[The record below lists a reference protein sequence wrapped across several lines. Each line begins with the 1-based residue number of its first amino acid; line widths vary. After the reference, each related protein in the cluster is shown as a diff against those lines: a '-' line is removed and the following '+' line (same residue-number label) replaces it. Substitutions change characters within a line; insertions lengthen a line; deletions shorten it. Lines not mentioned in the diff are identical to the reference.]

1 MLAGD
6 DEVIA
11 AARCASSYWKVQDP
25 DGHAANEVS
34 FDDIVMFWGCDML
47 EDVLKGGVRHVI
59 YVYVMLWI
67 VQA

>member
-1 MLAGD
+1 MQ
-6 DEVIA
+6 E
-11 AARCASSYWKVQDP
+11 P

-67 VQA
+67 VQG